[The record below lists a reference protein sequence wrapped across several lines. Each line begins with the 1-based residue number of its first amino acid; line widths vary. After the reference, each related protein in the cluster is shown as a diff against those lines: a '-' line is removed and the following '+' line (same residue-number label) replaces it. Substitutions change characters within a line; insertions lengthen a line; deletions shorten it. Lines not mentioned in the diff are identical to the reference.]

1 MVVLALKNTKFS
13 GLHDNFVRFVSL
25 QLIEILG
32 ALKKKKSMV
41 SCAPIEQYRY
51 TCRIDLDVTARSFII
66 KIKKIILVRI
76 AICVTNV
83 IA

>member
-32 ALKKKKSMV
+32 ALKKKKVNGVM
-41 SCAPIEQYRY
+41 CPYR
-51 TCRIDLDVTARSFII
+51 
-66 KIKKIILVRI
+66 
-76 AICVTNV
+76 AI
-83 IA
+83 